1 MFGGIG
7 EENFLETNLDVLE
20 TDERYV
26 HIAVRQN
33 EKQMAQIASEML
45 GFTKKNAKF
54 SSNENLPSLNF
65 PVAANKL
72 IRGELSEPSSMQP
85 PKDPKPP
92 SPGKEVVHHSNNFL
106 SYSPIPDQFIEK
118 AVLRKLNSKIF

>member
-7 EENFLETNLDVLE
+7 EENFLETALDVLE
-20 TDERYV
+20 TDERFV

-54 SSNENLPSLNF
+54 SSSENLPSLNF
-65 PVAANKL
+65 PVASKRQL
-72 IRGELSEPSSMQP
+72 RGELSEPSSLQQP
-85 PKDPKPP
+85 REQKPP
-92 SPGKEVVHHSNNFL
+92 SPGKELVHHSNDFL

-118 AVLRKLNSKIF
+118 AVLRKLNSKLF